1 MHNKEKII
9 RLFVGL
15 VVSASVLS
23 ACTAK
28 EPSITEPTE
37 IELEIPEITEIVL
50 LEDPSYETRF
60 TEDPYAQLSIHTI
73 EAQQP
78 DQTLYNYLF
87 NAALNGENAVD
98 ISAFDLTPDLIMRTA
113 SSLYE
118 QAGFQLYH
126 MSFVNW
132 SKDYKTIT
140 FVYNDQGAQVTE
152 NQYKFYS
159 HMNHLLHNVAP
170 TAYNE
175 YQKFFSLYDYIGKNT
190 RYTDDMDNVRTHT
203 AFSLLTSG
211 KGICGGFSQLAD
223 YVLNDVGIPSKYI
236 SNEPHAWN
244 QVTLEGVKYHT
255 DFTWGA
261 GYTNESYLSTA
272 LMSDQARL
280 EGLDNSGYGGFQIIE
295 GFPRFDPQVP
305 QPSTD
310 TRYDFLKQIGSG
322 YALDIQNSWIYY
334 SDYVSIQRVNFDGS
348 GQTTVWD
355 QSCFYLAAFDGI
367 LYFTG
372 ENSNGLY
379 KMIPGEAPERIDELA
394 DISEM
399 SIKDGVLVYS
409 SALSGEQKT
418 LNLAAY
424 DLSAFDAENSKTV
437 EIVTLAAH
445 KTFAV
450 QITFTQEMDTDKFP
464 KEAIGLINADDEI
477 VPLNMFWSEDGKTL
491 TLRSQSYIHDVD
503 ALTLYVNEGIVAS
516 SGAKTTENYQ
526 LLIKREGL

>member
-1 MHNKEKII
+1 MRKKKKRRFI
-9 RLFVGL
+9 LSL
-15 VVSASVLS
+15 VFMISLLT
-23 ACTAK
+23 ACTS
-28 EPSITEPTE
+28 EGPSIPESTEAEFQMPIISE
-37 IELEIPEITEIVL
+37 ILL

-60 TEDPYAQLSIHTI
+60 TENPYGQLSIHMI

-87 NAALNGENAVD
+87 KAALNGETAVD
-98 ISAFDLTPDLIMRTA
+98 ISNFDLTPDLIMRTA

-140 FVYNDQGAQVTE
+140 FVYNDQGEQVTE

-170 TAYNE
+170 TAYNA
-175 YQKFFSLYDYIGKNT
+175 YQKFFSLYDYIVKNT
-190 RYTDDMDNVRTHT
+190 HYSYDLADANTHT
-203 AFSLLTSG
+203 VYSLLTSG
-211 KGICGGFSQLAD
+211 SGICGGFSQLAN

-244 QVTLEGVKYHT
+244 QVTLEGVRYHA

-261 GYTNESYLSTA
+261 GYAYEGYLKTA
-272 LMSDQARL
+272 LMDDATRL
-280 EGLDNSGYGGFQIIE
+280 EGLDQNGYGGYQIIE
-295 GFPRFDPQVP
+295 GFPRFDPKPP

-310 TRYDFLKQIGSG
+310 ARYDFLRHIGSG

-334 SDYVSIQRVNFDGS
+334 SDYVSIQRVNLDGS
-348 GQTTVWD
+348 GQTTILD
-355 QSCFYLAAFDGI
+355 QPCFYLAAFDGI

-399 SIKDGVLVYS
+399 SIKDGILVYN
-409 SALSGEQKT
+409 SARSGEQKT
-418 LNLAAY
+418 LNLATY
-424 DLSAFDAENSKTV
+424 DLCAFDAENSKTV
-437 EIVTLAAH
+437 ETVTLAAH

-450 QITFTQEMDTDKFP
+450 QITFAQEMDTEKIP
-464 KEAIGLINADDEI
+464 KEAIGLINAKAEI
-477 VPLNMFWSEDGKTL
+477 IPLNMFWSEDGKTL

-503 ALTLYVNEGIVAS
+503 VLTLYVNEGIVAS
-516 SGAKTTENYQ
+516 SGAKTTEHYQ